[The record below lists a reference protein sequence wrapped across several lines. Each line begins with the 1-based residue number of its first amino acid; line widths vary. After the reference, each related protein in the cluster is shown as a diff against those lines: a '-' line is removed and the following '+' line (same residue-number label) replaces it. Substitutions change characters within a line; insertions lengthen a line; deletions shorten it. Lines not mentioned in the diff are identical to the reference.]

1 MKPIKRLY
9 LSADSVH
16 LVDVNIMLEI
26 NACGR
31 GFITAKTQTDYTGK
45 MVRLD
50 VGYDGLV
57 LRWFTGYVERSQ
69 PADNGSVRL
78 FVRELIGVF
87 DKLWPCSFQHPT
99 LRQIT
104 DWLTEQ
110 TGLKV
115 SPPNTAAYTDKP
127 IPHFTH
133 SGTGYQLL
141 ASLGPAF
148 SIPDYQWCQ
157 LPDGGIFVGAAEH
170 GLMAGKPVEIPNEFS
185 QATAGGNSMTVPLI
199 QSLRPGAEVNGQRL
213 NQVRLE
219 NDNMTLSWVPRNKA
233 TGKPL
238 QKAPI
243 QRQME
248 SAFPELASGLH
259 LPKMARVEAPSEDVS
274 SGDISDQFRPRYAVD
289 LQLLDADGNPA
300 TDTPIYPAVP
310 LPVPMAG
317 SESGMFQFPP
327 PGTLVEV
334 GFTGGR
340 PDRPF
345 VRQTMPQGQNLPD
358 VKPGEQLQQQRDG
371 VSQRV
376 TVAGDWVRQ
385 TDQTIS
391 ETSMKREVKSDEE
404 TRTVVVRETT
414 VQATD
419 KTTVLGTS
427 TLLAGAVVQVSQGDY
442 SLGTSGALTVTC
454 KTMAADVTN
463 DAKRTIGGNLS
474 DTIKGEATISIGS
487 SLTEKIAGIRRS
499 VAQSQELIAP
509 VVKLGSDSINVLTLL
524 TDTLDVLNELAT
536 QAASHT
542 HPSVG
547 QSQQAAQFTATAQK
561 TRVLANKYG
570 PLIAKS

>member
-31 GFITAKTQTDYTGK
+31 GFITAKTKTDYTGK

-87 DKLWPCSFQHPT
+87 EKLWPCSFQHPT

-115 SPPNTAAYTDKP
+115 SPPESAAYADKP

-148 SIPDYQWCQ
+148 SIPDYQWYQ

-170 GLMAGKPVEIPNEFS
+170 GLMAGKPVEIPSEFS

-404 TRTVVVRETT
+404 TRTIVVRETT

-454 KTMAADVTN
+454 QTMAVDVTN
-463 DAKRTIGGNLS
+463 DAKRMIGGNLS
-474 DTIKGEATISIGS
+474 DTIKGEATISVGS

-536 QAASHT
+536 QAANHT
-542 HPSVG
+542 HPSTG

-561 TRVLANKYG
+561 TRVLAKKYS
-570 PLIAKS
+570 PLIA